1 MISVGSW
8 IAFNRISCVAFCIT
22 YVNLMNPAH
31 ASPVK
36 SAARVLQVLEHFRNV
51 RVPQSLKQITDTL
64 GYPQSSTTVLMKSL
78 IALGYLNYDRVR
90 RVYFPTLRVADLGDW
105 VANELLG
112 RGRMS
117 EAMRDIH
124 NATGETVSI
133 AVQNDVFI
141 QYIRVIQSIHPLR
154 FFTEEGSMRPLVES
168 AVGWLLM
175 STHADDE
182 VERLIRRANIA
193 VSSPDRRVPVAQMME
208 KVASLRRSKVAYAE
222 GVPLQGG
229 ATVCVLLPV
238 AVHDQ
243 PVVLGMGGALD
254 RVRPLKARYTALLKR
269 AALEMGQSA
278 SVR

>member
-1 MISVGSW
+1 MS
-8 IAFNRISCVAFCIT
+8 
-22 YVNLMNPAH
+22 PAH
-31 ASPVK
+31 TSPVK
-36 SAARVLQVLEHFRNV
+36 SAARVLQVLEHFRDV
-51 RVPQSLKQITDTL
+51 RVPQSLKQITEAL
-64 GYPQSSTTVLMKSL
+64 GYPQSSTTVLLKSL
-78 IALGYLNYDRVR
+78 ISLGYLNYDRVR

-112 RGRMS
+112 RGRMN
-117 EAMRDIH
+117 EAMRDVA

-141 QYIRVIQSIHPLR
+141 QYIRVIQSTHPLR

-168 AVGWLLM
+168 ALGWLLM
-175 STHADDE
+175 STHPDDE

-208 KVASLRRSKVAYAE
+208 TVAALRHSKVAYAE

-243 PVVLGMGGALD
+243 PAVLGLGGALD
-254 RVRPLKARYTALLKR
+254 RIRPMKARYTTLLKR
-269 AALEMGQSA
+269 AAQGVLA
-278 SVR
+278 STHGK

>member
-1 MISVGSW
+1 MSPVH
-8 IAFNRISCVAFCIT
+8 T
-22 YVNLMNPAH
+22 
-31 ASPVK
+31 SPVK
-36 SAARVLQVLEHFRNV
+36 SAARVLQVLEHFRDV
-51 RVPQSLKQITDTL
+51 RVPQSLKQITEAL
-64 GYPQSSTTVLMKSL
+64 GYPQSSTTVLLKSL
-78 IALGYLNYDRVR
+78 ISLGYLNYDRVR

-105 VANELLG
+105 VAKELLG

-117 EAMRDIH
+117 EAMHDIA
-124 NATGETVSI
+124 NATGETVAI

-141 QYIRVIQSIHPLR
+141 QYIRVIQSTHPLR
-154 FFTEEGSMRPLVES
+154 FYTDEGSMRPLVES
-168 AVGWLLM
+168 ALGWLLM

-208 KVASLRRSKVAYAE
+208 KVAALRATKTAYAE

-243 PVVLGMGGALD
+243 PAVLGLGGALD
-254 RVRPLKARYTALLKR
+254 RIRPMKTRYTALLKR
-269 AALEMGQSA
+269 AAQEVLA
-278 SVR
+278 STQGK